1 MHVVLASLPLR
12 GHAFPMVP
20 LALACADTGH
30 DVTLAVHD
38 LPGPWPLEA
47 LAGAAPA
54 AAQVEAVRAHRDAP
68 AMALARAVLGERRAV
83 EAAARLL
90 TRLRERPHG
99 LVVHDATD
107 VGAGI
112 AAELAGVPAVAFNV
126 GHWHPVGRAR
136 ALVQPLPPSFR
147 MPDLPARVPEV
158 PVRSVAWSPGGAV
171 PAVLGG
177 PRERPVVYATL
188 GTVAYGAVAVLR
200 AVLADLAGLDVDV
213 LVAVGPDGDPAALG
227 ELPETVQVE
236 RLVAQDRVLA
246 QVDLVVH
253 HGGTGTTLGAFEHGL
268 PQVVL
273 PQGADQ
279 FLNARR
285 LAEVGAGR
293 ALAEAGAG
301 AVRDAV
307 LALLDDAAPE
317 RAVAR
322 RLRDEMAA
330 MPAPA
335 DVVPVLEALAGR

>member
-1 MHVVLASLPLR
+1 MDVVLAALPLR
-12 GHAFPMVP
+12 GHAYPMVP
-20 LALACADTGH
+20 LALACADAGH
-30 DVTLAVHD
+30 GVTLAVHD
-38 LPGPWPLEA
+38 LPGPWPVDT
-47 LAGAAPA
+47 LAGLVPA
-54 AAQVEAVRAHRDAP
+54 ASHVEAVRAHRDASE
-68 AMALARAVLGERRAV
+68 MALARAVLDGPRAV

-90 TRLRERPHG
+90 TLLRERPHG

-147 MPDLPARVPEV
+147 IPDLPARVPEV
-158 PVRSVAWSPGGAV
+158 PVRSVAWSPGGAL
-171 PAVLGG
+171 PALPGG

-200 AVLADLAGLDVDV
+200 GVLADLAGLDVDV

-227 ELPETVQVE
+227 EPAENVHVE

-253 HGGTGTTLGAFEHGL
+253 HGGTGTTLGALEHGL
-268 PQVVL
+268 PQLVL
-273 PQGADQ
+273 PRGADQ

-285 LAEVGAGR
+285 LVEVGAGR
-293 ALAEAGAG
+293 ALVDADAG
-301 AVRDAV
+301 AVRRAV
-307 LALLDDAAPE
+307 LALLDDGAPE

-322 RLRDEMAA
+322 RVHDEMAA

-335 DVVPVLEALAGR
+335 DVVPALEALAGA

>member
-1 MHVVLASLPLR
+1 MDVVLASLPLR

-20 LALACADTGH
+20 LALACADAGH

-38 LPGPWPLEA
+38 LPGPWPVDT
-47 LAGAAPA
+47 LAGPVPA
-54 AAQVEAVRAHRDAP
+54 AAHVEAVRTHRDAP
-68 AMALARAVLGERRAV
+68 EMALARAVLDERPAV
-83 EAAARLL
+83 EAAATLL
-90 TRLRERPHG
+90 ARLRERPPG

-126 GHWHPVGRAR
+126 GHWHPVGQAR

-171 PAVLGG
+171 PAFLGG

-188 GTVAYGAVAVLR
+188 GTVSYGAVAVLR

-227 ELPETVQVE
+227 ELPDGVHVE

-253 HGGTGTTLGAFEHGL
+253 HGGTGTVLGALEHGL

-293 ALAEAGAG
+293 ALVEAGAG

-322 RLRDEMAA
+322 RLRDEMVA

-335 DVVPVLEALAGR
+335 DVVPVLEALAGT